1 MEEASQLMI
10 GDVYEKYKLF
20 GEKFNVLRNDFQVKL
35 EQSKAIAS
43 ICINIIFIV
52 IFALGIAIGV
62 VTTAI
67 GRTITA
73 SITEPVEQIEAAV
86 ASLRKGE
93 LSNVEMLT
101 YESDDEF
108 GDTIKNLKEA
118 MNILSDYVREISREV
133 KMIAQG
139 DLTRNGEDIT
149 DFLGDFSELKHSL
162 LYILKRF
169 NSTLTDISNIAEQVS
184 LNSNDVEN
192 ASKSLADGA
201 TEQAGVIQE
210 LNATID
216 TVVNLA
222 ANTAKETQSASDRV
236 KAYAERAHK

>member
-1 MEEASQLMI
+1 MI

-184 LNSNDVEN
+184 LNSND
-192 ASKSLADGA
+192 AKKHLSLSAKSL
-201 TEQAGVIQE
+201 V
-210 LNATID
+210 
-216 TVVNLA
+216 
-222 ANTAKETQSASDRV
+222 
-236 KAYAERAHK
+236 

>member
-10 GDVYEKYKLF
+10 GDVYAKYKLF
-20 GEKFNVLRNDFQVKL
+20 GEKFNILRNDFQVKL
-35 EQSKAIAS
+35 EQSKAIAN
-43 ICINIIFIV
+43 ICINVIFIM

-118 MNILSDYVREISREV
+118 MNILSDYVREISGEV

-184 LNSNDVEN
+184 LNSKVVEN
-192 ASKSLADGA
+192 AS
-201 TEQAGVIQE
+201 
-210 LNATID
+210 
-216 TVVNLA
+216 
-222 ANTAKETQSASDRV
+222 
-236 KAYAERAHK
+236 